1 MQVPLRLEILR
12 RLSAALQEIT
22 PANGY
27 QHDLSQQVYRGR
39 DFFGESDGP
48 GPFVSILEVP
58 IQPDTAP
65 PPVDGTVYR
74 GPWELVVQGFTTD
87 DKRNPTDPAHYL
99 MADVK
104 RKLTEIKT
112 ADRGKGA
119 LGPWGFP
126 RGVSPVTGM
135 QIGAGVVRPP
145 DEVSYTAYFWLTLTL
160 EVAED
165 LTAPFTY

>member
-12 RLSAALQEIT
+12 RLSAALEEIT

-27 QHDLSQQVYRGR
+27 QHDLTGRIYRGR
-39 DFFGESDGP
+39 DYFGDSDGP

-65 PPVDGTVYR
+65 PPADGSVFR
-74 GPWELVVQGFTTD
+74 GPWELAVQGFVED

-99 MADVK
+99 LADVK
-104 RKLTEIKT
+104 RKLVEIR
-112 ADRGKGA
+112 ASEMGRGP
-119 LGPWGFP
+119 LGPWGFD
-126 RGVSPVTGM
+126 RGVSPVIGM

-165 LTAPFTY
+165 LKAPFTY